1 MKTIT
6 LIRHAQSL
14 YNANPQLTQDI
25 VDCGL
30 SEEGIKQA
38 NQLNRTVDLLIV
50 SPLKRAIET
59 YNRSK
64 IRTTSIIVSPL
75 FIEYHYGNSITYGNN
90 QHLAAETPDD
100 VINRAKTAI
109 SYIKSQPQQNIGI
122 ISHGYFLRVFM
133 QELGLESMDF
143 QNAQIIQ
150 FKI

>member
-38 NQLNRTVDLLIV
+38 NQLNLTVDLLIV

-59 YNRSK
+59 CKQSK

-75 FIEYHYGNSITYGNN
+75 FVEYNYGNSIIYGDN
-90 QHLAAETPDD
+90 QHFAAEIPGD